1 MKIVFTDRSTAV
13 LNNDLDLSVFEEFGE
28 VIYYDNTAPEEL
40 LERIREADAVICNK
54 TVISGETM
62 SQCPNLKYIGLLAT
76 GYNNI
81 DVKYAAQHDIC
92 VCNAGQYSTD
102 AVAQFTFALMLEIFS
117 CTSSYN
123 SFCQEGKWKQSR
135 NFSVFS
141 ASQRELKGKT
151 LGILGCGSIG
161 SKVAAIA
168 KVFDM
173 NVIASVR
180 TPRPLEGIETV
191 SFEELL
197 ERSDIISVH
206 CPLTEETKGIFNDS
220 AFAKMKDGAV
230 FINTSRGP
238 VVNEPALRRALESG
252 KLAAAA
258 VDVLE
263 YEPMREDCPLFGAPN
278 LIITPH
284 VAWAPV
290 ETRVRL
296 IGIVEDNLRAW
307 LNGEPKN
314 VVSK

>member
-13 LNNDLDLSVFEEFGE
+13 LNDDLDLSVFEKYGE
-28 VIYYDNTAPEEL
+28 LVLYDNTAPDEL
-40 LERIREADAVICNK
+40 IDRVKDADIVICNK
-54 TVISGETM
+54 TVFDANVM

-81 DVKYAAQHDIC
+81 DVKYAAQHGIC
-92 VCNAGQYSTD
+92 VCNAGQYSTE
-102 AVAQFTFALMLEIFS
+102 AVAQFTFAMILEIFS
-117 CTSSYN
+117 RVSEYN
-123 SFCQEGKWKQSR
+123 TFCQEGKWKQSR

-141 ASQRELKGKT
+141 ASQHEIKGKT
-151 LGILGCGSIG
+151 LGIVGCGSIG
-161 SKVAAIA
+161 RKVAAVA
-168 KVFDM
+168 NVFDM
-173 NVIASVR
+173 KVLATVR
-180 TPRPLEGIETV
+180 NPREIDGVEVV
-191 SFEELL
+191 SFDELL
-197 ERSDIISVH
+197 EKSDIISVH

-284 VAWAPV
+284 VAWASV

-296 IGIVEDNLRAW
+296 IGIVEDNLQAW
-307 LNGEPKN
+307 LKGEPKN